1 MILLEQ
7 MNQAYAC
14 DIVLV
19 GEEGREREQMLLKR
33 EDLTR
38 KKKQNFLLLR
48 STYSFLCFI
57 QKIFQE
63 CPAWIYMAQEKVCTG
78 DFHVLTLLKEKI
90 NKKTTKIPG
99 DKEQN
104 RIHSFST
111 NT

>member
-48 STYSFLCFI
+48 STYSLCFI

-99 DKEQN
+99 DKERN